1 MAALGRRIGRMAHRL
16 TAALAA
22 ALIAV
27 GLSAC
32 GGGGDQSVDV
42 AAVPD
47 VVGMTAS
54 DAQTELLSAGY
65 TATVTDEDGKISV
78 DSTLT
83 VLSQDPAAGAEVKPH
98 SGTPVKLTVPTTD
111 KPAPAPAE
119 TETAESEPSQTEQAT
134 TGGLKDDGTGWT
146 ACDQRGEQEFP
157 YGFDA
162 HWVLGLLATEYHA
175 DTDEWYFK
183 VEADVTNEN
192 GAEQTI
198 NVECYVTGTE
208 EAPVVTDFIAY

>member
-1 MAALGRRIGRMAHRL
+1 MAHRL

-22 ALIAV
+22 ALLAV

-32 GGGGDQSVDV
+32 GGGGDQSADV

-83 VLSQDPAAGAEVKPH
+83 VLSQDPAAGAEVKPY

-111 KPAPAPAE
+111 KPTPTPAA
-119 TETAESEPSQTEQAT
+119 TETAEPAPSRTEQAT
-134 TGGLKDDGTGWT
+134 TGGLTETYAMT
-146 ACDQRGEQEFP
+146 ACDQYGEQQFP
-157 YGFDA
+157 YGYDA
-162 HWVLGLLATEYHA
+162 HWVLGVLASEYQP

-183 VEADVTNEN
+183 VEADVTNEYN
-192 GAEQTI
+192 AEQTV

-208 EAPVVTDFIAY
+208 DAPVVNDFLAY